1 MKIRSLFLLAGLL
14 SAIGLDPALAQNQV
28 ITGNLTVGGVIQS
41 GSAVVPV
48 SKEISTALNTVGA
61 GTITAAGITGGV
73 TARGGAQSG
82 AAFTDTSDTAVNII
96 ALLGGAPNGS
106 AFEWTYQNST
116 NAVAT
121 LTGGTGVTLTQVVPA
136 NTYARFLVTQ
146 TAATTVTITAIATGQ
161 NAALPVSQ
169 FVTIAAGNG
178 TLAAGNMEGAAWC
191 NLASSGATAM
201 TTRTAAQLIANIPN
215 AQIGMNYMLMIF
227 NSNGGTLTLTGGTG
241 VTITGTATIATN
253 IVRFYN
259 VSITGAATVTMQNM
273 GAGNAS

>member
-1 MKIRSLFLLAGLL
+1 MKLKTLILAGLL
-14 SAIGLDPALAQNQV
+14 SAIGLSPVMAQNQV
-28 ITGNLTVGGVIQS
+28 ITGNLIVGGVIQS
-41 GSAVVPV
+41 GGAVVPV
-48 SKEISTALNTVGA
+48 TKEISTALATVGA

-73 TARGGAQSG
+73 TARGGAQT
-82 AAFTDTSDTAVNII
+82 ATPFTDTSDTAVNII
-96 ALLGGAPNGS
+96 ALLGGAANGS
-106 AFEWTYQNST
+106 AFEWTYQNAT

-146 TAATTVTITAIATGQ
+146 ASATTVTITAIAMGQ
-161 NAALPVSQ
+161 NAALPISQ
-169 FVTIAAGNG
+169 FVTISAASG

-215 AQIGMNYMLMIF
+215 AQIGMTYMLMIF

>member
-1 MKIRSLFLLAGLL
+1 MNIKTLLLAGLL
-14 SAIGLDPALAQNQV
+14 SAICLAPALAQNQV
-28 ITGNLTVGGVIQS
+28 ITGNLIVGGVIQS

-48 SKEISTALNTVGA
+48 SKEISTALSTVGA
-61 GTITAAGITGGV
+61 GTVTAAGITGGV

-82 AAFTDTSDTAVNII
+82 AAFTDTSDTAANIV
-96 ALLGGAPNGS
+96 ALLGGAANGS
-106 AFEWTYQNST
+106 AFEWTYQNAT

-146 TAATTVTITAIATGQ
+146 TSATAVTITAIATGQ
-161 NAALPVSQ
+161 NAALPISQ

-201 TTRTAAQLIANIPN
+201 TTRTAAQLIAGIPN
-215 AQIGMNYMLMIF
+215 AQIGMTYMLMIF

-253 IVRFYN
+253 IVRFYQ